1 MNHPSSPKPLV
12 TALIGVGGYG
22 SVHLRHLHRLESEGR
37 LQLVAV
43 ADPFL
48 DTPALAGVRSELV
61 ASDVRCY
68 PDYIT
73 LFSGWPDLDLVVIVA
88 PIPAHEEMVV
98 AALRS
103 GARIYLEK
111 PPVPTIQQWS
121 RLVELDH
128 DGRVTVGFQL
138 LAMDHLRTLR
148 QWITAGHL
156 GRIRAISFGGLWPR
170 GSAYFRRAEWAGR
183 LQLHGE
189 PVFDGPATNALSH
202 IVNNVMFLVGA
213 EEKKTCAIPSKVG
226 GEFYRVRADIE
237 SYDLACIH
245 GEFSCGTRFSGVV
258 GHCAAKEFPYEIRV
272 HGERGSA
279 WLSEDGARLE
289 SDLDLHANHD
299 PLAAERASVA
309 FYEETCLWASGL
321 RERSVCSLR
330 DTEAFLRTVNTALV
344 SSGQIHLVPASAIEC
359 CGDKRGHIAVVPG
372 LIAAVRQV
380 LDDACHLA
388 DCGLTWTR
396 PGQLVNTAS
405 VNNLDLTA
413 FVRPP
418 PSLPAA
424 VETSP

>member
-1 MNHPSSPKPLV
+1 MSHSLSSKPLV

-22 SVHLRHLHRLESEGR
+22 SVHLRHIRRLESEGR
-37 LQLVAV
+37 VQLVAV

-61 ASDVRCY
+61 ASGVRCY
-68 PDYIT
+68 SDYLT
-73 LFSGWPDLDLVVIVA
+73 LFSGQPQLDMVVIVA

-98 AALRS
+98 AALKS

-121 RLVELDH
+121 RLVELDR

-202 IVNNVMFLVGA
+202 IVNNVMFLVGV
-213 EEKKTCAIPSKVG
+213 EGKETCAIPSKVG
-226 GEFYRVRADIE
+226 GEFYRVRDDIE

-245 GEFSCGTRFSGVV
+245 GEFAGGITFAGVV
-258 GHCAAKEFPYEIRV
+258 GHCAAKQFPYEVRV

-289 SDLDLHANHD
+289 SDLDLPGSYD
-299 PLAAERASVA
+299 PLARERASVA
-309 FYEETCLWASGL
+309 FYDETCLWASGL
-321 RERSVCSLR
+321 RERSICSLR
-330 DTEAFLRTVNTALV
+330 DTEAFLRTVNTALI
-344 SSGQIHLVPASAIEC
+344 SSGGIHSVPAAAIER
-359 CGDKRGHIAVVPG
+359 CGDEQDYVAIIPSLAP
-372 LIAAVRQV
+372 AVRQV
-380 LDDACHLA
+380 LDEACPLA
-388 DCGLTWTR
+388 DCGINWTR
-396 PGQLVNTAS
+396 AGHRVETSS
-405 VNNLDLTA
+405 VNNLDLA
-413 FVRPP
+413 LFL
-418 PSLPAA
+418 PSQVQPLH
-424 VETSP
+424 